1 VVITRRFFFGSAGA
15 ALLAPL
21 PIVFE
26 SRWSAPFTA
35 FHTEKWQH
43 GLSLF
48 GDLKYP
54 AGFAHFDYVNPY
66 APKGGR
72 VRQAAF
78 GTYDNFNMVVAGWKG
93 QLAIGLDLIYE
104 TLLTPSMD
112 EISAEYGL
120 LAEAAAH
127 PADFSSVTY
136 RLRSQAKWHDMRPV
150 APDDVI
156 FSFEAFKKNNPQLSA
171 YYRRVIKA
179 EATGEREI
187 TFAFDSAG
195 NRELPQIIGQLTI
208 LPKHWWEANGPHKR
222 DIAATTLEP
231 PLGSGPYRIKEFEPG
246 RTITYERVENY
257 WGKDL
262 NVRIGRDNFGEL
274 RFDYFRDYAVE
285 FEAFKAD
292 QFDWYD
298 EHSAKSWA
306 TGYDF
311 PAVEEKRVVLEE
323 FPIRNFGIMQAFA
336 FNIRRP
342 KFKDWHLRRAL
353 NFAFDFERINK
364 EIFYGQYKR
373 IASYFEGT
381 ELASSGLP
389 RGRELEM
396 LEAVRG
402 QVPPEI
408 LTTPYWNPVGGDA
421 DAERRNLREAMQLL
435 ETAGFC
441 VRDFKLV
448 DNGTGEPLTIEF
460 LLANPSYERFVLF
473 YKESLTRLGIE
484 VTVRSVD
491 EVQYENRLRHWD
503 FDIVVYSWTETLSP
517 GNEQRD
523 YWGSQAAV
531 TPGSRNIVGIANKAV
546 DALIDQVVFAKDREG
561 LVAATRALDRVLL
574 WNHYVVPQWT
584 YGKIRTARWDRFGK
598 PPRMPTYGLSA
609 FPTIWWW
616 DARRATDTASRS

>member
-1 VVITRRFFFGSAGA
+1 VVITRRLFFGIAGA
-15 ALLAPL
+15 AFLAPI
-21 PIVFE
+21 PTIFE
-26 SRWSAPFTA
+26 SRRSVPSTG

-48 GDLKYP
+48 GGLNYP

-66 APKGGR
+66 AAKGGR

-120 LAEAAAH
+120 LAEAVAH

-136 RLRSQAKWHDMRPV
+136 RLRSQAKWHDRRPV
-150 APDDVI
+150 TPDDVI
-156 FSFEAFKKNNPQLSA
+156 FSFDAFKKNNPQLSA

-208 LPKHWWEANGPHKR
+208 LPKHWWEAKGPHKR
-222 DIAATTLEP
+222 EIAATTLEP

-298 EHSAKSWA
+298 EHSAKNWA
-306 TGYDF
+306 PD
-311 PAVEEKRVVLEE
+311 
-323 FPIRNFGIMQAFA
+323 M
-336 FNIRRP
+336 
-342 KFKDWHLRRAL
+342 
-353 NFAFDFERINK
+353 
-364 EIFYGQYKR
+364 
-373 IASYFEGT
+373 
-381 ELASSGLP
+381 
-389 RGRELEM
+389 
-396 LEAVRG
+396 
-402 QVPPEI
+402 
-408 LTTPYWNPVGGDA
+408 
-421 DAERRNLREAMQLL
+421 
-435 ETAGFC
+435 
-441 VRDFKLV
+441 
-448 DNGTGEPLTIEF
+448 
-460 LLANPSYERFVLF
+460 
-473 YKESLTRLGIE
+473 
-484 VTVRSVD
+484 
-491 EVQYENRLRHWD
+491 
-503 FDIVVYSWTETLSP
+503 
-517 GNEQRD
+517 
-523 YWGSQAAV
+523 
-531 TPGSRNIVGIANKAV
+531 
-546 DALIDQVVFAKDREG
+546 
-561 LVAATRALDRVLL
+561 
-574 WNHYVVPQWT
+574 
-584 YGKIRTARWDRFGK
+584 
-598 PPRMPTYGLSA
+598 A
-609 FPTIWWW
+609 FPQSRKS
-616 DARRATDTASRS
+616 ASFLRSSRSAISGSCRPSRSISAAPSSKIGTFAARSILLSTLNASTRKSSMVSTSVSPVILKEPSLRLPAFREVENLKCSNRRGGRCRRKC